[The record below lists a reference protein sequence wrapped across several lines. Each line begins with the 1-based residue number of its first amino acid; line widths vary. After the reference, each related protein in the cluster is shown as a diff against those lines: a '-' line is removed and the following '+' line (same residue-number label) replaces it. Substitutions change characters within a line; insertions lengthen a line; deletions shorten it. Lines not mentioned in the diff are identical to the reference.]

1 MQGKSKLIGTF
12 AALFVIIM
20 AVFYMAGSFS
30 DKQAAGLKESQITS
44 YQGERVTVTL
54 QSIAGTEQVPGS
66 VIAKQNTQISSH
78 VMAQV
83 EQLKVRAGDKVAKG
97 DLLIMLKQDDFKA
110 ALAQSSAN
118 INAVQASLTQAKKQ
132 LARMIDLNA
141 QGLVSVSELDD
152 AKAKFTQA
160 IVLKPDFE
168 NLTANLAVAKQQQ
181 TQAQVSLNYT
191 RITAPISGVVVERLT
206 EPGDTATPGK
216 PLITLYNPLQLQLE
230 FNVREQQAVKLRVGD
245 SLNVVLPS
253 LDITTPATVSEIVPV
268 ADNAARSLLIRLEA
282 DAQLGLMPGLY
293 AQLQL
298 PIKST
303 QGVLIDPRWVHEFG
317 QLNMVYVLENETLV
331 KRFVRLSSIINNQ
344 QHVIAGLKEGDVLAV
359 DYIPSQSD

>member
-12 AALFVIIM
+12 AALFVIII

-30 DKQAAGLKESQITS
+30 DKQAAGLKESQITN

-152 AKAKFTQA
+152 AKAK
-160 IVLKPDFE
+160 FE

-331 KRFVRLSSIINNQ
+331 KRFVRLGSIINNQ

-359 DYIPSQSD
+359 DYMPSQND

>member
-12 AALFVIIM
+12 AALFVIII

-30 DKQAAGLKESQITS
+30 DKQAAGLKESQITN

-152 AKAKFTQA
+152 AKAKF
-160 IVLKPDFE
+160 E

-245 SLNVVLPS
+245 SLDVVLPS

-331 KRFVRLSSIINNQ
+331 KRFVRLGSIINNQ

>member
-152 AKAKFTQA
+152 AKAKF
-160 IVLKPDFE
+160 E

-303 QGVLIDPRWVHEFG
+303 QGVLIDPRWVHEFR

-331 KRFVRLSSIINNQ
+331 KRFVRLGSIINNQ

-359 DYIPSQSD
+359 DYMPSQSD

>member
-1 MQGKSKLIGTF
+1 MQGKSKFIGTF
-12 AALFVIIM
+12 AALFVIII

-152 AKAKFTQA
+152 AKAK
-160 IVLKPDFE
+160 FE

-317 QLNMVYVLENETLV
+317 QLNMVYILENETLV
-331 KRFVRLSSIINNQ
+331 KRFVRLGSIINNQ

-359 DYIPSQSD
+359 DYMPSQSD

>member
-12 AALFVIIM
+12 AALFVIII

-30 DKQAAGLKESQITS
+30 DKQAAGLKESQITN

-152 AKAKFTQA
+152 AKAKF
-160 IVLKPDFE
+160 E

-230 FNVREQQAVKLRVGD
+230 FNVREQQAVKLRV
-245 SLNVVLPS
+245 
-253 LDITTPATVSEIVPV
+253 
-268 ADNAARSLLIRLEA
+268 
-282 DAQLGLMPGLY
+282 
-293 AQLQL
+293 
-298 PIKST
+298 
-303 QGVLIDPRWVHEFG
+303 
-317 QLNMVYVLENETLV
+317 
-331 KRFVRLSSIINNQ
+331 
-344 QHVIAGLKEGDVLAV
+344 
-359 DYIPSQSD
+359 

>member
-97 DLLIMLKQDDFKA
+97 DLLVMLKQDDFKA

-152 AKAKFTQA
+152 AKAK
-160 IVLKPDFE
+160 FE

-268 ADNAARSLLIRLEA
+268 ADNAARSLFIRLEA

-331 KRFVRLSSIINNQ
+331 KRFVRLGSIINNQ

-359 DYIPSQSD
+359 DYMPSQSD

>member
-30 DKQAAGLKESQITS
+30 DKQTAGLKESQTTN

-83 EQLKVRAGDKVAKG
+83 ELLKVRAGDKVAKG

-152 AKAKFTQA
+152 AKAKF
-160 IVLKPDFE
+160 E

-191 RITAPISGVVVERLT
+191 HITAPISGVVVERLT

-230 FNVREQQAVKLRVGD
+230 FNVREQQAVKLRVGN

-331 KRFVRLSSIINNQ
+331 KRFVRLGSIINNQ
-344 QHVIAGLKEGDVLAV
+344 QHVIAGLEAGDVLAV
-359 DYIPSQSD
+359 DYMPSQSD

>member
-30 DKQAAGLKESQITS
+30 DKKAAGLKESQITS

-152 AKAKFTQA
+152 AKAKF
-160 IVLKPDFE
+160 E

-268 ADNAARSLLIRLEA
+268 ADNAARSLFIRLEA

-331 KRFVRLSSIINNQ
+331 KRFVRLGSIINNQ

-359 DYIPSQSD
+359 DYMPSQSD

>member
-12 AALFVIIM
+12 AALFVIII

-30 DKQAAGLKESQITS
+30 DKQAAGLKESQITN

-152 AKAKFTQA
+152 AKAK
-160 IVLKPDFE
+160 FE

-331 KRFVRLSSIINNQ
+331 KRFVRLGSIINNQ
-344 QHVIAGLKEGDVLAV
+344 QHVITGLKAGDVLAV
-359 DYIPSQSD
+359 DYMPSQND

>member
-152 AKAKFTQA
+152 AKAKF
-160 IVLKPDFE
+160 E

-253 LDITTPATVSEIVPV
+253 LDVTTPATVSEIVPV

-331 KRFVRLSSIINNQ
+331 KRFVRLGSIINNQ

-359 DYIPSQSD
+359 DYMPSQSD

>member
-12 AALFVIIM
+12 AALFVIII

-30 DKQAAGLKESQITS
+30 DKQAAGLKESQITN

-152 AKAKFTQA
+152 AKAK
-160 IVLKPDFE
+160 FE

-303 QGVLIDPRWVHEFG
+303 QGVLIDPCWVHEFG

-331 KRFVRLSSIINNQ
+331 KRFVRLGSIINNQ
-344 QHVIAGLKEGDVLAV
+344 QHVIAGLKAGDVLAV
-359 DYIPSQSD
+359 DYMPSQND

>member
-20 AVFYMAGSFS
+20 AVFYIAGSFS
-30 DKQAAGLKESQITS
+30 DKQAAGLKESQITN

-66 VIAKQNTQISSH
+66 VIAKQNTQISSR

-152 AKAKFTQA
+152 AKAK
-160 IVLKPDFE
+160 FE

-331 KRFVRLSSIINNQ
+331 KRFVRLGSIINNQ

-359 DYIPSQSD
+359 DYMPSQSD

>member
-12 AALFVIIM
+12 AALFVIII

-30 DKQAAGLKESQITS
+30 DKQAAGLKESQITN

-152 AKAKFTQA
+152 AKAK
-160 IVLKPDFE
+160 FE

-303 QGVLIDPRWVHEFG
+303 QGVLIDLRWVHEFG

-331 KRFVRLSSIINNQ
+331 KRFVRLGSIINNQ

-359 DYIPSQSD
+359 DYMPSQSD

>member
-1 MQGKSKLIGTF
+1 MQGKSKFIGTL
-12 AALFVIIM
+12 AALFFIIM
-20 AVFYMAGSFS
+20 AVLYMAGSFS
-30 DKQAAGLKESQITS
+30 DKQTAGLKESQITN

-152 AKAKFTQA
+152 AKAKF
-160 IVLKPDFE
+160 E

-245 SLNVVLPS
+245 SLNVALPS

-331 KRFVRLSSIINNQ
+331 KRFVRLGSIINNQ

-359 DYIPSQSD
+359 DYMPSQSD

>member
-152 AKAKFTQA
+152 AKAKF
-160 IVLKPDFE
+160 E

-268 ADNAARSLLIRLEA
+268 ADNAARSLFIRLEA

-331 KRFVRLSSIINNQ
+331 KRFVRLGSIINNQ

-359 DYIPSQSD
+359 DYMPSQSD

>member
-30 DKQAAGLKESQITS
+30 DKQAAGLKESKITS

-152 AKAKFTQA
+152 AKAK
-160 IVLKPDFE
+160 FE

-331 KRFVRLSSIINNQ
+331 KRFVRLGSIINNQ

-359 DYIPSQSD
+359 DYMPSQSD

>member
-12 AALFVIIM
+12 AALFVIII

-30 DKQAAGLKESQITS
+30 DKQAAGLKESQITN

-152 AKAKFTQA
+152 AKAK
-160 IVLKPDFE
+160 FE

-331 KRFVRLSSIINNQ
+331 KRFVRLGSIINNQ

-359 DYIPSQSD
+359 DYMPSQSD

>member
-152 AKAKFTQA
+152 AKAK
-160 IVLKPDFE
+160 FE

-331 KRFVRLSSIINNQ
+331 KRFVRLGSIINNQ

-359 DYIPSQSD
+359 DYMPSQSD

>member
-1 MQGKSKLIGTF
+1 MQGKSKFIGTL
-12 AALFVIIM
+12 AALFVIII

-30 DKQAAGLKESQITS
+30 DKQAAGLKESQITN

-152 AKAKFTQA
+152 AKAK
-160 IVLKPDFE
+160 FE

-331 KRFVRLSSIINNQ
+331 KRFVRLGSIINNQ

-359 DYIPSQSD
+359 DYMPSQSD

>member
-12 AALFVIIM
+12 AALFVIII

-30 DKQAAGLKESQITS
+30 DKQAAGLKESQITN

-152 AKAKFTQA
+152 AKAKF
-160 IVLKPDFE
+160 E

-245 SLNVVLPS
+245 SLNVALPS

-331 KRFVRLSSIINNQ
+331 KRFVRLGSIINNQ

>member
-30 DKQAAGLKESQITS
+30 DKQTAGLKESQTTN

-152 AKAKFTQA
+152 AKAKF
-160 IVLKPDFE
+160 E

-230 FNVREQQAVKLRVGD
+230 FNVREQQAVKLRVGN

-331 KRFVRLSSIINNQ
+331 KRFVRLGSIINNQ
-344 QHVIAGLKEGDVLAV
+344 QHVIAGLKAGDVLAV
-359 DYIPSQSD
+359 DYMPSQND